1 MTTIQALRLVYCLVV
16 TVAFLVAWRKNLFSG
31 KRQAVVAW
39 SLIGLLAIFVGARPL
54 LPRTDTAMYHYIFSG
69 ACEGGVSWLGVRFAR
84 IGYDPLFGVL
94 LYLCSL
100 TRSFHFAI
108 TLVSFLTLAATW
120 FGARLYTSGERVG
133 SALMLFLLTIV
144 NFTFLNQQD
153 NVIRCGLAFPLLL
166 IYYYS
171 LFRDDRRRAI
181 LFGVLAVGV
190 HFSMVAG
197 VLAALVA
204 RFVRCRLRWY
214 YLFFAAVLVAS
225 AAGIGIQWIVGHLD
239 FWKAEYYSSLMATA
253 TYRTG
258 FRPDF
263 AAFNTAFLIFFA
275 WLCHKAPS
283 AFMAFCIRL
292 FVLLSC
298 WFFMWFAIPYS
309 DRVGAFSWNILPAM
323 AYIGSIRAFP
333 GRRNIIVPALFA
345 AFLLMTLVIFVN
357 HTFRPQ

>member
-1 MTTIQALRLVYCLVV
+1 MTTIQTLRLIYCLAV
-16 TVAFLVAWRKNLFSG
+16 TVAFVVAWRKSLFSG
-31 KRQAVVAW
+31 RGQTIVAW
-39 SLIGLLAIFVGARPL
+39 SLIGVLAVLVGARPV
-54 LPRTDTAMYHYIFSG
+54 LPDTDTALYLGFFSRAADGG
-69 ACEGGVSWLGVRFAR
+69 ASWLAGRFDR
-84 IGYDPLFGVL
+84 FGDDPLFSALV
-94 LYLCSL
+94 YLCTF
-100 TRSFHFAI
+100 TRSFRFTAV
-108 TLVSFLTLAATW
+108 LVSLLTFAAAW

-166 IYYYS
+166 ICYYS
-171 LFRDDRRRAI
+171 LFRNDRRRAL
-181 LFGVLAVGV
+181 LFGLLAVGV
-190 HFSMVAG
+190 HFSMAAG

-204 RFVRCRLRWY
+204 GHVRCRLRWY
-214 YLFFAAVLVAS
+214 YLLFAAILVAS
-225 AAGIGIQWIVGHLD
+225 AAGVGVQSLLGRMD

-253 TYRTG
+253 AYRTG

-275 WLCHKAPS
+275 WLCRKAPS
-283 AFMAFCIRL
+283 AFMSFFIRL

-298 WFFMWFAIPYS
+298 WFFMWFAIPFS

-323 AYIGSIRAFP
+323 AYIGSLRAFP
-333 GRRNIIVPALFA
+333 GRKNIIVPVLFA

-357 HTFRPQ
+357 HTFRP